1 MPETSPR
8 GSAAGLSWPFFASL
22 GHSLLRRP
30 RSSVQVP
37 AAKLLALR
45 SQGAKCSYDL
55 TGVCETLG
63 RTIVGQGVTLVVAEI
78 AAELAAAAHIARE

>member
-1 MPETSPR
+1 MSYKKR
-8 GSAAGLSWPFFASL
+8 GQPKE
-22 GHSLLRRP
+22 
-30 RSSVQVP
+30 QVP